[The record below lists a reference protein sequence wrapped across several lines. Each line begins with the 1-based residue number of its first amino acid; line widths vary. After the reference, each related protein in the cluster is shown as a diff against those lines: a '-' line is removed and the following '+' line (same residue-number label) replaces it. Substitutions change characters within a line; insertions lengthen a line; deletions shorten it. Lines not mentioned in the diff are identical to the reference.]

1 MRHASARGC
10 PRDRIDV
17 ARAQARDTAPVLKA
31 RRDSGADRR
40 VHLPGLPASAAR
52 TAHSVFGRHA
62 RESLERSIADDPDL
76 DIRLAGER
84 NLQNQTFAQF
94 PLLKEV
100 PICIVEDAPGACIA
114 IKADG

>member
-1 MRHASARGC
+1 MRTHQRVAARV
-10 PRDRIDV
+10 DRIDV
-17 ARAQARDTAPVLKA
+17 VRAQTRDTAPVLKA